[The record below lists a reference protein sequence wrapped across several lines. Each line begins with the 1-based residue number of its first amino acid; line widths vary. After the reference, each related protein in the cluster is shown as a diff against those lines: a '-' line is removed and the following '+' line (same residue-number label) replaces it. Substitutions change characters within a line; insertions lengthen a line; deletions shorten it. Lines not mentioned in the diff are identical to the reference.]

1 MDDKILSVRG
11 AQILYNDNRARI
23 ENVSS
28 KLKVIDT
35 TKVDGAFVSEDGKYL
50 YLTCNGED
58 VTGPLGP
65 FSGGGGSGGGGSD
78 NNAKLTVTNLS
89 GTLPSAIARGSSYV
103 VTLSWSS
110 VEDDLS
116 TGPGTYA
123 IKVNGVSVESGNVAQ
138 GNITKDLK
146 EYLTLGDNTIRFSIS
161 DVYGNTK
168 TIIFTVKTVEYILS
182 SKFLYNLAYKGDFTF
197 SYKVSGDGDK
207 VMHFL
212 IDGVEI
218 GTQTHSRNGD
228 FSYVIPA
235 QPHGSHRLK
244 AYFDVEIGG

>member
-28 KLKVIDT
+28 KLEVIDT

-89 GTLPSAIARGSSYV
+89 GTLPSIIAKGSSYV

-116 TGPGTYA
+116 TGP
-123 IKVNGVSVESGNVAQ
+123 
-138 GNITKDLK
+138 
-146 EYLTLGDNTIRFSIS
+146 
-161 DVYGNTK
+161 
-168 TIIFTVKTVEYILS
+168 
-182 SKFLYNLAYKGDFTF
+182 
-197 SYKVSGDGDK
+197 
-207 VMHFL
+207 
-212 IDGVEI
+212 
-218 GTQTHSRNGD
+218 
-228 FSYVIPA
+228 
-235 QPHGSHRLK
+235 
-244 AYFDVEIGG
+244 